1 MKLTTKIHR
10 EVQLSLFSSM
20 ISALELPNGFK
31 WRFVMKGVHGKCA
44 SLLPVCSVQG
54 HALKVLFLADL
65 GLQALELLC

>member
-1 MKLTTKIHR
+1 MR
-10 EVQLSLFSSM
+10 
-20 ISALELPNGFK
+20 
-31 WRFVMKGVHGKCA
+31 GVHGKCA